1 MVEPRCPKCKS
12 RELLWVQRVY
22 EYHWMDSLPDKD
34 GFVDLVCLDDS
45 IVDDEMEPYLL
56 CDSCDVRFD
65 LNLKEK
71 RGVE

>member
-1 MVEPRCPKCKS
+1 
-12 RELLWVQRVY
+12 
-22 EYHWMDSLPDKD
+22 MDSLPDKD

-56 CDSCDVRFD
+56 CESCDARFD